1 MKVMSIVFPKKFF
14 WGANRSFF
22 WGGGG
27 GGGGGGIKHQNDTSK
42 LGTSK

>member
-1 MKVMSIVFPKKFF
+1 MSIVFPKKFF

-27 GGGGGGIKHQNDTSK
+27 GEGVGNKASK
-42 LGTSK
+42 

>member
-22 WGGGG
+22 WGGEGERG
-27 GGGGGGIKHQNDTSK
+27 WGIEHQNDTSK

>member
-1 MKVMSIVFPKKFF
+1 MSIVFPKKFF

-22 WGGGG
+22 WGGEGERG
-27 GGGGGGIKHQNDTSK
+27 WGIEHQNDTSK

>member
-1 MKVMSIVFPKKFF
+1 MSIVFPKKFF

-22 WGGGG
+22 LGGGKG
-27 GGGGGGIKHQNDTSK
+27 ERGWGIEHQNDTSK

>member
-22 WGGGG
+22 LGGEGERGWG
-27 GGGGGGIKHQNDTSK
+27 IEHQNDTSK